1 MRNVGYDD
9 LTKTLVT
16 KKERKKKPNFQAAIL
31 LGWRVSVPLFM
42 TRILNNLVLNVR
54 RKKIFAYILR
64 VTKAGAQ
71 TLNYL
76 SFMSWLL
83 VSLTNASFISDVL
96 LLS

>member
-16 KKERKKKPNFQAAIL
+16 KKEKRKKKKAKLSGCNF
-31 LGWRVSVPLFM
+31 
-42 TRILNNLVLNVR
+42 TRLEGVCATFHDQNFKQNVR
-54 RKKIFAYILR
+54 RKNIFAYILR

-71 TLNYL
+71 TLNCL
-76 SFMSWLL
+76 SLMSWLL